1 MEPRLLVY
9 TSVVEPDLSRRL
21 SALKDSGAKKAFA
34 TLEEALQADPDQ
46 ELFEAVDIMV
56 PNVGTLHEEVALIAQ
71 KANRH
76 ILLEKPISV
85 CIASGQRILQSQGPE
100 KVLAVAENAQYWR
113 EVVEA
118 QRLIQSGAI
127 GDVLTVRAKF
137 WESAH
142 PALNEW
148 AADGSYEA
156 GSFIADAAEGFVFDG
171 GLHWLRPLRMFLG
184 KAQSVSAVAGRA
196 LPHMRGPG
204 MTQALICFECGV
216 TAVFEAILAPGAISE
231 QPFFVIQGT
240 KGEVVLDG
248 FAGGGRIYCIQD
260 GKMMEQDIN
269 RDYSGPVG
277 WDTGYAGEMRDFA
290 LAIRQKTALAAA
302 PHEAL
307 EDLRLMLAI
316 MRAAKTR
323 QWQVV
328 ADVDPELDME
338 SLQLQ
343 V

>member
-1 MEPRLLVY
+1 
-9 TSVVEPDLSRRL
+9 
-21 SALKDSGAKKAFA
+21 
-34 TLEEALQADPDQ
+34 
-46 ELFEAVDIMV
+46 MV